1 MEITQGNEFTDMLNS
16 AMAGGIGLVWLI
28 SSIVIWLAVAILTAI
43 VAKSKGYSSAGGFFA
58 GFFLGF
64 IGLIIYGC
72 MADALSQ
79 QHLARIAQLMEHQAQ
94 RAAGMPQPPPPPTT
108 T

>member
-1 MEITQGNEFTDMLNS
+1 MDGTQGYEFTDMFNS
-16 AMAGGIGLVWLI
+16 AMAGGFGLVWM
-28 SSIVIWLAVAILTAI
+28 IVMIVAWLVVAIITAM

-64 IGLIIYGC
+64 LGLLIYGC
-72 MADALSQ
+72 MADAISQ

-94 RAAGMPQPPPPPTT
+94 RAPVTPPVPPPPSG
-108 T
+108 